1 MDEVAAQVKTDP
13 VQYRLRHLSDSRL
26 KDVITA
32 AAKQAAWDT
41 RPSPKP
47 GTPRSGIASGRGV
60 ACVLYEGD
68 NGYVALVAEVD
79 VNQDTGVVRTKRI
92 VVAQDTGPI
101 SSPDGLRNQLE
112 GGALQGLSRALG
124 EEVTWDDQKITSID
138 WATYKTL
145 YVGSN
150 TPVIESVLIDRP
162 DSEAMGAGETA
173 ITIVAAAVGNAI
185 YDATGVRIRQV
196 PFTPERVKAA
206 LAQRAGNQT
215 AQV

>member
-1 MDEVAAQVKTDP
+1 MDEIAAQVKADP
-13 VQYRLRHLSDSRL
+13 VQYRLRHLSDQRL
-26 KDVITA
+26 KDVIAA

-47 GTPRSGIASGRGV
+47 AASRSGVASGRGM

-79 VNQDTGVVRTKRI
+79 VNQDTGAVRAKRI

-124 EEVTWDDQKITSID
+124 EEVPWDDQKVTSID

-150 TPVIESVLIDRP
+150 VPTIESVLIDRP

-185 YDATGVRIRQV
+185 YDATGVRIREV

-215 AQV
+215 AQN